1 MASLKLY
8 FTYKWYVWPQWQ
20 VVNAYGQIV
29 CTGSH
34 KKCYWYLQEQSIK
47 EPIRPTP
54 EQLQAIR
61 AFLAMHNNIPLLV
74 NEIKRNK

>member
-1 MASLKLY
+1 MANLKLY

-29 CTGSH
+29 CKGSY

-47 EPIRPTP
+47 NPIRPTP
-54 EQLQAIR
+54 KTLKNIQD
-61 AFLAMHNNIPLLV
+61 FLKL
-74 NEIKRNK
+74 NKGH